1 MAYSVVPTVA
11 TGDVWT
17 AAYHNTYIRDNF
29 AAGAPGLFTTKGDL
43 VVATGVNAAGRLA
56 AGPIESILVSD
67 PAAYLGMKWLLHK
80 RAQVK
85 RSTDY
90 NPSLTTYKIPWETE
104 NYDDNNFWSV
114 ADPENLVI
122 QENGFY
128 LVSASVYLDVTTL
141 SNSSYKI
148 DLFRNSTILA
158 TEGVFLPNISSPVYL
173 SLVWL
178 DQFLQSDK
186 VSLNVFSYNNVI
198 VKANIATLFG
208 ICRWM

>member
-67 PAAYLGMKWLLHK
+67 NAAYLGMKWLLHK